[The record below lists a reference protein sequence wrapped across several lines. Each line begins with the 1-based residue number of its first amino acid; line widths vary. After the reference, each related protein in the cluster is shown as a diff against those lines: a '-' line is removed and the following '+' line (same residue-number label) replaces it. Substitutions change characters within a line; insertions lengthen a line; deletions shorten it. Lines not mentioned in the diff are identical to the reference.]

1 MKVTIN
7 FNDNLNEPPRIKI
20 NGKSISMLHD
30 IHFDWNTKT
39 SRKDTAAR
47 FSISYWEKRNER
59 TPVLRTNE
67 VYTSEMLGK
76 NFA

>member
-1 MKVTIN
+1 MEVVIS
-7 FNDNLNEPPRIKI
+7 FNDNLSGTPNIKI
-20 NGKSISMLHD
+20 KGKSISMLHD

-39 SRKDTAAR
+39 SNKDTAAR
-47 FSISYWEKRNER
+47 FSISYWEKRNDR

-76 NFA
+76 NLA

>member
-7 FNDNLNEPPRIKI
+7 FNDNLNEPPHIKI

-30 IHFDWNTKT
+30 VHFDWNTKT